1 MSTFNLSDITFV
13 GAYTTAMTAAHDS
26 DCSVRKH
33 KSASGESRR
42 LKFHGAWYSLP
53 VRVAAASMVVMG
65 CIMGAALVVIAAT

>member
-1 MSTFNLSDITFV
+1 MSTFSISDITFA
-13 GAYTTAMTAAHDS
+13 GAYMTAMTAAHDS

-65 CIMGAALVVIAAT
+65 CIIGAALVVIAAT